1 MSWSMRQMRPFG
13 GYRECQDRLMMS
25 DMEVPKEFLFHV
37 EMFDLANLFE
47 LVTMGK
53 LFLIDLWSECRSNP
67 H

>member
-1 MSWSMRQMRPFG
+1 
-13 GYRECQDRLMMS
+13 MMS